1 MCAYVRSGMVVVA
14 TVVMVVGRDEG
25 SKARKARR
33 KKEGGKVESG
43 GGYGHTELRIV
54 DAFNEVSTRRN
65 GWNGY
70 ADLKRVVEA
79 EKWCSSLSR
88 ETARERQRGRSVE
101 RTKFIFKRTKNN
113 CFDVIYNKPY
123 EIIIVRILN
132 D

>member
-1 MCAYVRSGMVVVA
+1 MLQGTTTFLSLSPLSLFFSPRFHVLINATSLEKSFLQKSLRHASQCVHMYVVVVV

-65 GWNGY
+65 GW
-70 ADLKRVVEA
+70 KR
-79 EKWCSSLSR
+79 LR
-88 ETARERQRGRSVE
+88 GAR
-101 RTKFIFKRTKNN
+101 T
-113 CFDVIYNKPY
+113 
-123 EIIIVRILN
+123 
-132 D
+132 

>member
-65 GWNGY
+65 GW
-70 ADLKRVVEA
+70 KRLRGLE
-79 EKWCSSLSR
+79 ESS
-88 ETARERQRGRSVE
+88 RGRKEVQL
-101 RTKFIFKRTKNN
+101 
-113 CFDVIYNKPY
+113 VIARNGP
-123 EIIIVRILN
+123 
-132 D
+132 

>member
-33 KKEGGKVESG
+33 KKEGEKVESG

-65 GWNGY
+65 GW
-70 ADLKRVVEA
+70 KRLRGLE
-79 EKWCSSLSR
+79 ESS
-88 ETARERQRGRSVE
+88 RGRKVVQL
-101 RTKFIFKRTKNN
+101 
-113 CFDVIYNKPY
+113 VIARNGP
-123 EIIIVRILN
+123 
-132 D
+132 